1 MLSNLLSQAASKQP
15 ENMFESLKQNQR
27 FLTFVSFWQTFEPLL
42 RVTLGAVHRQNEVW
56 ARSLP
61 LQHLPAQQALAVSQ
75 YIAAIVHIRSSVLLV
90 SSLWHFRLHSS
101 AQQIGVCACIPP
113 ENTASLLLLPSVFAC
128 SFTGNKKICS
138 KLNSTV
144 AEFMGLCVIQR
155 EKT

>member
-1 MLSNLLSQAASKQP
+1 
-15 ENMFESLKQNQR
+15 MFESLKQNQR
-27 FLTFVSFWQTFEPLL
+27 FLTFVSFWQKFEPLQ

-101 AQQIGVCACIPP
+101 AQQIGVCVCAYHLKI
-113 ENTASLLLLPSVFAC
+113 LLLCCCCCPLCLRAVSREIKKYAQSWIQQLHSLWDCVL
-128 SFTGNKKICS
+128 SRGKKHKICFYVS
-138 KLNSTV
+138 KI
-144 AEFMGLCVIQR
+144 C
-155 EKT
+155 